1 MSVINYNEIHTINL
15 PVEHMSEILKMI
27 DPASYL
33 RLFETQVK
41 EASYDKNKSDR
52 LNQQNEMEALKKENT
67 EEKARS
73 RNLMSLSLIYK
84 IIKSTKYNNGFCT
97 VRLNT
102 MLTFE
107 LYSSLSININK
118 NRKQLDNLYKK
129 QEKFD
134 FLTPEYQN
142 IQEEVESLFATTEA
156 LKELNDYV
164 VKVLRP
170 EVLFELMEHYRT
182 LSPLE
187 HAQKCLL

>member
-1 MSVINYNEIHTINL
+1 MSSIAYDEIHTINL
-15 PVEHMSEILKMI
+15 PVEHMSEIMKMI

-41 EASYDKNKSDR
+41 EANYDKNKSDR
-52 LNQQNEMEALKKENT
+52 INQQNEIEALRKENQ

-84 IIKSTKYNNGFCT
+84 IIKSTKYANGFCT

-107 LYSSLSININK
+107 LYSTLSIHINK
-118 NRKQLDNLYKK
+118 NRKKLDSLYKK
-129 QEKFD
+129 QENFE
-134 FLTPEYQN
+134 FLTPEYQS
-142 IQEEVESLFATTEA
+142 IQEEVDSLFKTTEA

-170 EVLFELMEHYRT
+170 EMLFELMEHYRT
-182 LSPLE
+182 LTPYE
-187 HAQKCLL
+187 HAEKCLL